1 MNQKTPKAGFEP
13 ATKRLTVASSA
24 AELLGIENTGQMG
37 FEPTTSAV
45 TGQRSKPLNYYPV
58 WAGLDLNQRRLSQ
71 RIYSPSPLT
80 TRTPTRKRGI
90 SPL

>member
-58 WAGLDLNQRRLSQ
+58 KGHF
-71 RIYSPSPLT
+71 
-80 TRTPTRKRGI
+80 TPMSLLKEFGCC
-90 SPL
+90 